1 MTTQRAMTAQAIQI
15 GLAHHQAGRIAE
27 AASAYRQVLTAE
39 PDNFDALHLLGVA
52 AHQSGDHAEAVELIE
67 KALDLDPSSTAA
79 LNNLGEARR
88 ALDDA
93 DGARACFQEALR
105 LQPDYFDAI
114 NNLGN
119 LAQAQGRLDE
129 ALRSFERAARLSPG
143 HAGVHH
149 NLGLTRHRLG
159 ALPAAMQSFR
169 DAWIRNP
176 MLFAAAE
183 QMVATAAALARTADR
198 RLTMPQIANA
208 SQPSLVSII
217 VCSID
222 DQKHARTVE
231 LYRRLYAGLPH
242 EITVIRDA
250 RSLAEAYNRGI
261 ARSSGEVVVLS
272 HDDVDILAADFAARL
287 QRHLQRF
294 DVIGVMGAAQMSGPA
309 WGWSGHPNLRGWIT
323 HHALGAR
330 EWFVDIVDSRS
341 VADDIVVLDGV
352 FLAARRSVFDALRFD
367 AEAFDGFH
375 LYDIDWSY
383 RAAMAGF
390 RVAVAGDL
398 LLVHESRGSFD
409 PEWQRYAERF
419 CNKHAVGEKPGAP
432 YRQVF
437 EAALDNADQVRDFF
451 GRLAAMEAAVSGES
465 ADAASPRD
473 RDRVRDRDSLPVEE
487 RAALSAAFE
496 DALQHHKAGNLVE
509 AGQAYQQILAVD
521 PQHFDA
527 LHLSGVIAHQ
537 NSRYEEAVALM
548 EKAVGRDPTAF
559 PAFNNLGLAYRALGD
574 LDRAGECFARAVA
587 LGPEYVAAHNN
598 LGLLFQARGRFDEA
612 ATEFRRVLSLKP
624 DFAEAHYNL
633 AVALQSSGNADAAI
647 ASYRQ
652 ALALNADFA
661 EAHFQLARA
670 LEVEGKT
677 AEALAGYQEAL
688 LLKPELAEAH
698 FFLGSILQDQGMI
711 DDALECFSRALSL
724 KPDYVEAHWALAMSQ
739 LALVYEA
746 DDDREE
752 FRSAFSRAL
761 SDLDVWFDANRI
773 KDGHKAVGSQQPF
786 FLAYVEQDNRAV
798 LSQYGN
804 LCRRLMAYWQSQQG
818 IVMVTPAPRA
828 KLRLGIISAH
838 VHDQSVWTAIVRGWC
853 AHLDPDRIS
862 LHIFHTGIPEDG
874 ETGYARSRAVYFTKS
889 ARGLREWADA
899 VVGQNLDA
907 IIYPEIGMDPT
918 TARLANLRLAP
929 VQIAAWGH
937 PETSGLPTIDY
948 YLSAEAF
955 EPPGAQANYREKLV
969 RLPNLGCAYSPLNIE
984 PATLDFDALGL
995 NLELPVLI
1003 CAGTPMKYP
1012 PAHDA
1017 VFVKIAQELGECQF
1031 VFFNH
1036 FKENLSEK
1044 LRQRL
1049 DTAFLE
1055 AGMYFSEYSI
1065 YLPWLRRPAFFG
1077 LMRRADV
1084 YLDTMGFSGF
1094 NTAMQAIECGL
1105 PIVAWEGRFMRGRL
1119 ASGILGRMGLEE
1131 LIAHNEAEYVNLV
1144 VRLARDQKYRSHIR
1158 ERIVEL
1164 RGALFGDSVPVSAL
1178 ENFLVAVTGIV
1189 PGSDGRFPRR
1199 ERAPPLR

>member
-1 MTTQRAMTAQAIQI
+1 MKRAAAMTTQRAMTAQAIQI

-27 AASAYRQVLTAE
+27 AAGAYRQVLTIE

-67 KALDLDPSSTAA
+67 KALDLNPSSTAA

-129 ALRSFERAARLSPG
+129 ALRSFERATQLRPD
-143 HAGVHH
+143 HAGAHH
-149 NLGLTRHRLG
+149 NLGLIKQRLG
-159 ALPAAMQSFR
+159 ALPPAMQSFR

-183 QMVATAAALARTADR
+183 RLVATAAALARAADR

-261 ARSSGEVVVLS
+261 ASSSGEVVVLS

-294 DVIGVMGAAQMSGPA
+294 DVIGVMGGAQMSGPA

-323 HHALGAR
+323 HHAPDAH
-330 EWFVDIVDSRS
+330 EWFVDIVDPRS

-352 FLAARRSVFDALRFD
+352 FLAARRSVFDAVRFD
-367 AEAFDGFH
+367 AETFDGFH
-375 LYDIDWSY
+375 VYDIDWSY

-419 CNKHAVGEKPGAP
+419 CAKHAVGEMPAAP
-432 YRQVF
+432 HRQVF
-437 EAALDNADQVRDFF
+437 EATLDNADQVCDYFD
-451 GRLAAMEAAVSGES
+451 RLATMEAAVSEEP
-465 ADAASPRD
+465 ANAAAPPD
-473 RDRVRDRDSLPVEE
+473 GGRVNDFDNMRGAQ
-487 RAALSAAFE
+487 RAALAAAFE
-496 DALQHHKAGNLVE
+496 DALQHHKAGRLIE

-537 NSRYEEAVALM
+537 NGRYEEAVALM

-633 AVALQSSGNADAAI
+633 GVALQSSGNANAAI

-652 ALALNADFA
+652 ALTLNAEFA

-670 LEVEGKT
+670 LAVQGKT
-677 AEALAGYQEAL
+677 AEALAGYQDAL
-688 LLKPELAEAH
+688 LLKPDLAEAH

-711 DDALECFSRALSL
+711 DDALECFSTALSF
-724 KPDYVEAHWALAMSQ
+724 KPDYVEAYWALAMSQ

-746 DDDREE
+746 DDDPAE

-761 SDLDVWFDANRI
+761 SDLDVWFDAKRI

-786 FLAYVEQDNRAV
+786 FLAYQELNNREL
-798 LSQYGN
+798 LSQYGD
-804 LCRRLMAYWQSQQG
+804 LCARLMKFWQDEQG
-818 IVMVTPAPRA
+818 IASSKHPRG
-828 KLRLGIISAH
+828 KKVRLGIIS
-838 VHDQSVWTAIVRGWC
+838 G
-853 AHLDPDRIS
+853 
-862 LHIFHTGIPEDG
+862 
-874 ETGYARSRAVYFTKS
+874 
-889 ARGLREWADA
+889 
-899 VVGQNLDA
+899 
-907 IIYPEIGMDPT
+907 
-918 TARLANLRLAP
+918 
-929 VQIAAWGH
+929 
-937 PETSGLPTIDY
+937 
-948 YLSAEAF
+948 
-955 EPPGAQANYREKLV
+955 
-969 RLPNLGCAYSPLNIE
+969 
-984 PATLDFDALGL
+984 
-995 NLELPVLI
+995 
-1003 CAGTPMKYP
+1003 
-1012 PAHDA
+1012 
-1017 VFVKIAQELGECQF
+1017 
-1031 VFFNH
+1031 
-1036 FKENLSEK
+1036 
-1044 LRQRL
+1044 
-1049 DTAFLE
+1049 
-1055 AGMYFSEYSI
+1055 
-1065 YLPWLRRPAFFG
+1065 
-1077 LMRRADV
+1077 
-1084 YLDTMGFSGF
+1084 
-1094 NTAMQAIECGL
+1094 
-1105 PIVAWEGRFMRGRL
+1105 
-1119 ASGILGRMGLEE
+1119 
-1131 LIAHNEAEYVNLV
+1131 
-1144 VRLARDQKYRSHIR
+1144 
-1158 ERIVEL
+1158 
-1164 RGALFGDSVPVSAL
+1164 
-1178 ENFLVAVTGIV
+1178 
-1189 PGSDGRFPRR
+1189 
-1199 ERAPPLR
+1199 